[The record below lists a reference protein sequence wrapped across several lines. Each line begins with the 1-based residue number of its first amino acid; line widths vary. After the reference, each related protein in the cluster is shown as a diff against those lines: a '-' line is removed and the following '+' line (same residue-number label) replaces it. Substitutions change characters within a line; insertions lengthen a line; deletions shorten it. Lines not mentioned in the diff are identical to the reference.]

1 MKSNLYL
8 KQHLRSHVPVYI
20 SRVKKQDF
28 KQASFLMTSFTDDVY
43 PHYLIDE
50 SLILPV
56 EPESLYLIAEVQSK
70 ILATASIE
78 KFSLSKKSAIGFFNC
93 SALFE
98 TEVQRETLT
107 ILVRALIEWA
117 RKTGVV
123 RLETF
128 IPKEKEKAL
137 LFFKDFGFEK
147 EEECGH
153 MLYMK
158 EYHKKTDLLS
168 FRLVL

>member
-56 EPESLYLIAEVQSK
+56 EPESLHLIAEVQSK

-98 TEVQRETLT
+98 TEEIGRASRRE
-107 ILVRALIEWA
+107 RA
-117 RKTGVV
+117 
-123 RLETF
+123 
-128 IPKEKEKAL
+128 
-137 LFFKDFGFEK
+137 
-147 EEECGH
+147 
-153 MLYMK
+153 
-158 EYHKKTDLLS
+158 
-168 FRLVL
+168 